1 MLEKQRYFDR
11 IVSSVSTLEGQLK
24 FYLNTQEEIM
34 LKYDLDINTKLN
46 ATIEDLKV
54 TYFRSSHSEVF
65 LKRYGASLQ
74 VNTHV
79 EVRFQ

>member
-1 MLEKQRYFDR
+1 
-11 IVSSVSTLEGQLK
+11 
-24 FYLNTQEEIM
+24 M

-74 VNTHV
+74 VNTIV